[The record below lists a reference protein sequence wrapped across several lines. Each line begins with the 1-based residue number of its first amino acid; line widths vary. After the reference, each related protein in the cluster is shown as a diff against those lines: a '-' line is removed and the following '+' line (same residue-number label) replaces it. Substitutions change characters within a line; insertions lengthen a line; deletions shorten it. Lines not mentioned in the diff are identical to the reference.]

1 MSKGGGSTQ
10 SQTTKVEIPKWLEDA
25 AQANIARAQQTA
37 DIGYVPNYGLDVAAF
52 SPLQMQGMQATGMGA
67 EAFGFAPQGFDAT
80 AGIPT
85 PETAGGFSG
94 YRSGNLFDEALQ
106 QLAERRPAQYLGMQ
120 QLFTDPV
127 TGVASVP
134 TAMQT
139 LTDPNTTEAQKQALL
154 GTYAPSED
162 SGVTINPLDQY
173 RDALKW
179 AAGDGG
185 LMQDVMQFGLM
196 GPVIDAVSKSN
207 INNFLDSYTP
217 HMDSG
222 YGLIVDPVTGNYS
235 TTNQALA
242 DNMGWDYR
250 APMVVTPTDT
260 GFTWSGGGYGDSGSS
275 SSSGSYNMNSASP
288 ASRSSSAL
296 GSGSTVGLGG
306 GNASR
311 GFSYGGW

>member
-25 AQANIARAQQTA
+25 AQANIARAKQTA

-52 SPLQMQGMQATGMGA
+52 SPLQQQGMQATGMGA
-67 EAFGFAPQGFDAT
+67 QAFGFAPQGFDAT

-85 PETAGGFSG
+85 PETVNGFTG

-106 QLAERRPAQYLGMQ
+106 QLATRRPAQYLGMQ

-127 TGVASVP
+127 TGTASVP
-134 TAMQT
+134 TAMET
-139 LTDPNTTEAQKQALL
+139 LTNPNATDAQKQALL
-154 GTYAPSED
+154 GTYQPSED

-173 RDALKW
+173 RNALKW

-185 LMQDVMQFGLM
+185 IMQDVMQFGLM

-222 YGLIVDPVTGNYS
+222 YGLIVDPTTGEYS

-242 DNMGWDYR
+242 DNMGWSYR
-250 APMVVTPTDT
+250 APTVVTPTST
-260 GFTWSGGGYGDSGSS
+260 GFTYTGGYANDP
-275 SSSGSYNMNSASP
+275 SSGSYDMTSASRNGT
-288 ASRSSSAL
+288 SLSSYSGGGSSL
-296 GSGSTVGLGG
+296 GVGG
-306 GNASR
+306 GNTSR
-311 GFSYGGW
+311 GFTTGGW

>member
-10 SQTTKVEIPKWLEDA
+10 TSKVEIPKWLEDA
-25 AQANIARAQQTA
+25 AQANIARAKQTA

-52 SPLQMQGMQATGMGA
+52 SPLQQQGMQATGMGA
-67 EAFGFAPQGFDAT
+67 QAFGFAPQGFDAT

-85 PETAGGFSG
+85 PETVNGFTG
-94 YRSGNLFDEALQ
+94 YRSGNLFDEAMQ
-106 QLAERRPAQYLGMQ
+106 QLATRRPAQYLGVQ

-127 TGVASVP
+127 TGTASVP
-134 TAMQT
+134 TAMET
-139 LTDPNTTEAQKQALL
+139 LTNPNATDAQKQALL
-154 GTYAPSED
+154 GTYQPSED
-162 SGVTINPLDQY
+162 AGVTISPLDQY

-185 LMQDVMQFGLM
+185 IMQDAMQFGLM

-207 INNFLDSYTP
+207 INNYLDSYTP

-222 YGLIVDPVTGNYS
+222 YGLIVDPVTGKYS
-235 TTNQALA
+235 TTNEALA
-242 DNMGWDYR
+242 ENMGWDFR
-250 APMVVTPTDT
+250 QPVVITPTANGFDWT
-260 GFTWSGGGYGDSGSS
+260 GGTYGDSGSS
-275 SSSGSYNMNSASP
+275 TSGGSYNMSSASA

-296 GSGSTVGLGG
+296 GSGSTVGSRG

-311 GFSYGGW
+311 GFSSGGW